1 MESDENEAKG
11 ITFMDLVL
19 FFGNHLLFCKK
30 RIIILLLV
38 VYFRK
43 HGVSHLVG
51 KDSVDSLSHQEGF
64 KIFY

>member
-19 FFGNHLLFCKK
+19 FFGNHLYIFYIL
-30 RIIILLLV
+30 LLLV

-51 KDSVDSLSHQEGF
+51 KDSVDSSSHQEGF
-64 KIFY
+64 EIFYQIC

>member
-19 FFGNHLLFCKK
+19 FFGNHLYIFYIL
-30 RIIILLLV
+30 LLLV

-51 KDSVDSLSHQEGF
+51 KDSVDSSSHQEGF
-64 KIFY
+64 EIFHQIF